1 LTKLSFAIPL
11 IFLWTACSGQKE
23 HILYHKYYQSASDY
37 NIEKWNIVD
46 TTGQEFLLKETVDAK
61 GRVTKLEFLDNGQ
74 PASSLCYLA
83 NKVTFKYQGNK
94 IIETLY
100 LSDSIMYATD
110 CEMYYKRI
118 YLLDKDNFITRVEK
132 FAKYDTIN
140 LGGSTL
146 KQWKEWVPEHVN
158 LDTANNL
165 LQVDYYLYSFAKF
178 NGIYPVSRNF
188 KLTDVGDY
196 YGDEPEKQ
204 SIVKGLQKLWN
215 NNR

>member
-83 NKVTFKYQGNK
+83 NKVTFKYQGTK

-132 FAKYDTIN
+132 FAKYDTTN

-178 NGIYPVSRNF
+178 NGIYPVSKIQFSLDGFISRITYRLCI
-188 KLTDVGDY
+188 K
-196 YGDEPEKQ
+196 KQ
-204 SIVKGLQKLWN
+204 KITVLNS
-215 NNR
+215 